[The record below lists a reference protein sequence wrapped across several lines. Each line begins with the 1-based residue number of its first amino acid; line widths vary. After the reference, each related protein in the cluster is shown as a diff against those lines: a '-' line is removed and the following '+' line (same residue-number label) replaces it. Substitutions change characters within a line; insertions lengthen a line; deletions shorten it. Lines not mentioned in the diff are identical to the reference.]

1 MNDGHVD
8 DADGCQQCGRPIA
21 ARRVFERRTQ
31 RRHTHI
37 EKQQDEFRR
46 EPWVPRPIGSPHRPA
61 PQRTGDQ
68 RQNGERRA
76 DGCRRRRHSMSHFDA
91 PDERDGTGCRHD
103 RIYGQGQ
110 HCGRHVHVYHAKG
123 VALLVV
129 GGRNGQSVD
138 QPISQGKRCGTQE
151 PRHQRGRG
159 PVYIGWR
166 GKFIEPGPHSTN
178 NPHSSVMRS
187 ATVAANGASVQ
198 VNTQSAAKKYNAPAA
213 LVPDIARSVAP
224 APKIKSGMA
233 SGSTMSESS
242 TLPRFNPTVRPAPMA
257 PNQLKVKVPNIKLNI
272 MVGKTPVGMLSAV
285 PTTGDTKTSAAPLT
299 SQ

>member
-1 MNDGHVD
+1 
-8 DADGCQQCGRPIA
+8 
-21 ARRVFERRTQ
+21 
-31 RRHTHI
+31 
-37 EKQQDEFRR
+37 
-46 EPWVPRPIGSPHRPA
+46 
-61 PQRTGDQ
+61 
-68 RQNGERRA
+68 
-76 DGCRRRRHSMSHFDA
+76 
-91 PDERDGTGCRHD
+91 
-103 RIYGQGQ
+103 
-110 HCGRHVHVYHAKG
+110 
-123 VALLVV
+123 
-129 GGRNGQSVD
+129 
-138 QPISQGKRCGTQE
+138 
-151 PRHQRGRG
+151 
-159 PVYIGWR
+159 
-166 GKFIEPGPHSTN
+166 
-178 NPHSSVMRS
+178 MRS

-272 MVGKTPVGMLSAV
+272 MVGNTPGGMPSAV